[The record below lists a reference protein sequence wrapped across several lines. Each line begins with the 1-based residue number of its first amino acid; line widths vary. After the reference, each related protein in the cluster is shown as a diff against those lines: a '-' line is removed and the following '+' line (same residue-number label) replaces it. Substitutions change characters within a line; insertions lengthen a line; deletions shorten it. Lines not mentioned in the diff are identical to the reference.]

1 MGYNMISTPKYTAKS
16 LHEWL
21 ERHKQLPSFPSVLT
35 DLDAVLASEAVS
47 VEAVVAVLQVD
58 VSVVARIM
66 KTVNSARYVMHEP
79 AQTLTDAVSRLGF
92 SATRMVA
99 IAAAFMGL
107 MKTPKSFPLRDFW
120 RSAFVSAVA
129 CREVVGMAKRHNE
142 LLDASSAFTLGL
154 SSDLGVFLLD
164 ACCAEDYADIV
175 KKMQSNPLALV
186 KMEQQMLGVDHAIA
200 SAILLRSWHFPE
212 SWVMG
217 VAGHYFP
224 ARLPKD
230 QQPWADALLI
240 AESVSYYLG
249 YGHGVCPSSPPGVLL
264 ELTQLRLSNLGLTE
278 TDFMHLASRVALMVN
293 QEGWFSLADD
303 VSS

>member
-1 MGYNMISTPKYTAKS
+1 MNTQPKYTAKT
-16 LHEWL
+16 LNDWL
-21 ERHKQLPSFPSVLT
+21 ERHKSLPSFPSVLT
-35 DLDAVLASEAVS
+35 ELDAVLASDAVT

-99 IAAAFMGL
+99 IAAAFMSL
-107 MKTPKSFPLRDFW
+107 MDSPKSFPLRDFW

-129 CREVVGMAKRHNE
+129 CREVVGMARLNHE
-142 LLDASSAFTLGL
+142 SFDPSSAFTLGVA
-154 SSDLGVFLLD
+154 SDLGVFLLD
-164 ACCAEDYADIV
+164 ACCGDDYADIV
-175 KKMQSNPLALV
+175 KMMQSNPLALV
-186 KMEQQMLGVDHAIA
+186 KMEQQVLGVDHAIA
-200 SAILLRSWHFPE
+200 SAILLRSWRFPE

-224 ARLPKD
+224 ARLPKA

-264 ELTQLRLSNLGLTE
+264 ELTNLRLACLGLSE
-278 TDFMHLASRVALMVN
+278 QDFTHLASRVALLVE
-293 QEGWFSLADD
+293 QEGWMALADE
-303 VSS
+303 VSN

>member
-1 MGYNMISTPKYTAKS
+1 MASTKYTAKS

-21 ERHKQLPSFPSVLT
+21 EKHKHLPNFPSVLT
-35 DLDAVLASEAVS
+35 ELDAVLASEEVT
-47 VEAVVAVLQVD
+47 VDAVVAVLQVD

-107 MKTPKSFPLRDFW
+107 MNTPKSFPPRDFW

-129 CREVVGMAKRHNE
+129 CRELVGMVKSHQS
-142 LLDASSAFTLGL
+142 LLDPSSAFTLGVA
-154 SSDLGVFLLD
+154 SDLGVFLLD
-164 ACCAEDYADIV
+164 ACCTDQYANIV
-175 KKMQSNPLALV
+175 DKVQSNPLALV
-186 KMEQQMLGVDHAIA
+186 KMEQQELGVDHAIA
-200 SAILLRSWHFPE
+200 SAILLRYWRFPE

-224 ARLPKD
+224 ARLPKA

-249 YGHGVCPSSPPGVLL
+249 YGHGVCPSSPSGVLL
-264 ELTQLRLSNLGLTE
+264 ELTNLRLSALGLDE
-278 TDFMHLASRVALMVN
+278 QDFTHLASRVALLVE
-293 QEGWFSLADD
+293 QEGWMTLADE
-303 VSS
+303 VSN

>member
-1 MGYNMISTPKYTAKS
+1 
-16 LHEWL
+16 
-21 ERHKQLPSFPSVLT
+21 
-35 DLDAVLASEAVS
+35 
-47 VEAVVAVLQVD
+47 LQVD

-92 SATRMVA
+92 AATRMVA
-99 IAAAFMGL
+99 IAAAFMSL
-107 MKTPKSFPLRDFW
+107 MEAPKSFPVRDFW

-129 CREVVGMAKRHNE
+129 CREVVGMARQHQS
-142 LLDASSAFTLGL
+142 LFDASSAFTLGVA
-154 SSDLGVFLLD
+154 SDLGVFLLD
-164 ACCAEDYADIV
+164 ACCADDYTEIV

-186 KMEQQMLGVDHAIA
+186 KMEQQVLGVDHAIA
-200 SAILLRSWHFPE
+200 SAILLRSWRFPE

-224 ARLPKD
+224 ARLPKE

-264 ELTQLRLSNLGLTE
+264 ELTQLRLSALGLNE
-278 TDFMHLASRVALMVN
+278 RDFMHLASRVALMVE
-293 QEGWFSLADD
+293 QEGWLAL
-303 VSS
+303 VIGNLILEFIG

>member
-1 MGYNMISTPKYTAKS
+1 MSAMPKYTAKS

-21 ERHKQLPSFPSVLT
+21 EKHKHLPSFPSVLT
-35 DLDAVLASEAVS
+35 ELDAVLASEAVT
-47 VEAVVAVLQVD
+47 VEAVVLVLQVD

-92 SATRMVA
+92 AATRMVA
-99 IAAAFMGL
+99 IAAAFMSL
-107 MKTPKSFPLRDFW
+107 MEAPKSFPVRDFW

-129 CREVVGMAKRHNE
+129 CREVVGMARQHQS
-142 LLDASSAFTLGL
+142 LFDASSAFTLGVA
-154 SSDLGVFLLD
+154 SDLGVFLLD
-164 ACCAEDYADIV
+164 ACCADDYTEIV

-186 KMEQQMLGVDHAIA
+186 KMEQQVLGVDHAIA
-200 SAILLRSWHFPE
+200 SAILLRSWRFPE

-224 ARLPKD
+224 ARLPKE

-264 ELTQLRLSNLGLTE
+264 ELTQLRLSALGLNE
-278 TDFMHLASRVALMVN
+278 RDFMHLASRVALMVE
-293 QEGWFSLADD
+293 QEGWLALADE

>member
-1 MGYNMISTPKYTAKS
+1 MSAMPKYTAKS

-21 ERHKQLPSFPSVLT
+21 EKHKHLPSFPSVLT
-35 DLDAVLASEAVS
+35 ELDAVLASEAVT
-47 VEAVVAVLQVD
+47 VEAVVSVLQVD

-92 SATRMVA
+92 AATRMVA
-99 IAAAFMGL
+99 IAAAFMSL
-107 MKTPKSFPLRDFW
+107 MEAPKSFPVRDFW

-129 CREVVGMAKRHNE
+129 CREVVGMARQHQF
-142 LLDASSAFTLGL
+142 LFDASSAFTLGVA
-154 SSDLGVFLLD
+154 SDLGVFLLD
-164 ACCAEDYADIV
+164 ACCADDYTEIV

-186 KMEQQMLGVDHAIA
+186 KMEQQVLGVDHAIA
-200 SAILLRSWHFPE
+200 SAILLRSWRFPE

-224 ARLPKD
+224 ARLPKE

-264 ELTQLRLSNLGLTE
+264 ELTQLRLSALGLNE
-278 TDFMHLASRVALMVN
+278 RDFMHLASRVALMVE
-293 QEGWFSLADD
+293 QEGWLALADE

>member
-1 MGYNMISTPKYTAKS
+1 MSAVPKYTAKS
-16 LHEWL
+16 LHDWL
-21 ERHKQLPSFPSVLT
+21 ERHKHLPSFPSVLIE
-35 DLDAVLASEAVS
+35 LDAVLASEAVS

-99 IAAAFMGL
+99 IAAAFMSL
-107 MKTPKSFPLRDFW
+107 MKAPKSFPVRGFW

-129 CREVVGMAKRHNE
+129 CREVVGMAKQHQS
-142 LLDASSAFTLGL
+142 LFDPSSAFTLGVA
-154 SSDLGVFLLD
+154 SDLGVFLLD
-164 ACCAEDYADIV
+164 ACCADDYADIV
-175 KKMQSNPLALV
+175 QKMQSNPLALV
-186 KMEQQMLGVDHAIA
+186 KMEQQVLGVDHAIA
-200 SAILLRSWHFPE
+200 SAILLRSWRFPE

-224 ARLPKD
+224 ARLPKE

-264 ELTQLRLSNLGLTE
+264 ELTQLRLGSLGLTE
-278 TDFMHLASRVALMVN
+278 RDFMHLASRVALMVE
-293 QEGWFSLADD
+293 QEGWLGLADE
-303 VSS
+303 VSG

>member
-1 MGYNMISTPKYTAKS
+1 MSAMPKYTAKS

-21 ERHKQLPSFPSVLT
+21 EKHKHLPSFPSVLT
-35 DLDAVLASEAVS
+35 ELDAVLASEAVT
-47 VEAVVAVLQVD
+47 VEAVVSVLQVD

-92 SATRMVA
+92 AATRMVA
-99 IAAAFMGL
+99 IAAAFMSL
-107 MKTPKSFPLRDFW
+107 MKAPKSFPVRDFW

-129 CREVVGMAKRHNE
+129 CREVVGMARQHQS
-142 LLDASSAFTLGL
+142 LFDASSAFTLGVA
-154 SSDLGVFLLD
+154 SDLGVFLLD
-164 ACCAEDYADIV
+164 ACCADDYTEIV

-186 KMEQQMLGVDHAIA
+186 KMEQQVLGVDHAIA
-200 SAILLRSWHFPE
+200 SAILLRSWRFPE

-224 ARLPKD
+224 ARLPKE

-264 ELTQLRLSNLGLTE
+264 ELTQLRLSALGLNE
-278 TDFMHLASRVALMVN
+278 RDFMHLASRVALMVE
-293 QEGWFSLADD
+293 QEGWLALADE

>member
-1 MGYNMISTPKYTAKS
+1 MSAMPKYTAKS

-21 ERHKQLPSFPSVLT
+21 EKHKHLPSFPSVLT
-35 DLDAVLASEAVS
+35 ELDAVLASEAVT
-47 VEAVVAVLQVD
+47 VEAVVSVLQVD

-92 SATRMVA
+92 AATRMVA
-99 IAAAFMGL
+99 IAAAFMSL
-107 MKTPKSFPLRDFW
+107 MEAPKSFPVRDFW

-129 CREVVGMAKRHNE
+129 CREVVGMARQHQS
-142 LLDASSAFTLGL
+142 LFDASSAFTLGVA
-154 SSDLGVFLLD
+154 SDLGVFLLD
-164 ACCAEDYADIV
+164 ACCADDYTEIV

-186 KMEQQMLGVDHAIA
+186 KMEQQVLGVDHAIA
-200 SAILLRSWHFPE
+200 SAILLRSWRFPE

-224 ARLPKD
+224 ARLPKE

-249 YGHGVCPSSPPGVLL
+249 YGHGVCPSSPLGVLL
-264 ELTQLRLSNLGLTE
+264 ELTQLRLSALGLNE
-278 TDFMHLASRVALMVN
+278 RDFMHLASRVALMVE
-293 QEGWFSLADD
+293 QEGWLALADE

>member
-1 MGYNMISTPKYTAKS
+1 MSAVPKYTAKS

-21 ERHKQLPSFPSVLT
+21 EKHKHLPSFPSVLT
-35 DLDAVLASEAVS
+35 ELDNLLASESVS
-47 VEAVVAVLQVD
+47 VESVVSVLQVD

-99 IAAAFMGL
+99 IAAAFMSL
-107 MKTPKSFPLRDFW
+107 MEKPKSFVERDFW
-120 RSAFVSAVA
+120 RSAFVTAVA
-129 CREVVGMAKRHNE
+129 CREVVGMARLHNDSF
-142 LLDASSAFTLGL
+142 DASSAFTLGL
-154 SSDLGVFLLD
+154 ASDLGVFLLD
-164 ACCAEDYADIV
+164 ACCADDYVEVVSKI
-175 KKMQSNPLALV
+175 QSNPLALV
-186 KMEQQMLGVDHAIA
+186 KMEQQKLGVDHAIA
-200 SAILLRSWHFPE
+200 SAILLRSWRFPE

-264 ELTQLRLSNLGLTE
+264 ELTQLRLSSLGLTE
-278 TDFMHLASRVALMVN
+278 ADFSHLASRVALMVE
-293 QEGWFSLADD
+293 QEGWLGLADE
-303 VSS
+303 VTG